1 MKINRYNSDLPK
13 ARLALSIFDGSLWR
27 AKSPE
32 TPFTQYVLRE
42 NYCRQHR
49 DINTVADLKATIR
62 AGKYTSVGGYPCYFV
77 TSDGAALSFE
87 AVEEEFAQVAYA
99 VRHKSNDGW
108 RVIHCGINYNFRE
121 LRCSHTNEPIESAY
135 CE

>member
-27 AKSPE
+27 AYRPE

-62 AGKYTSVGGYPCYFV
+62 AGRYTSVGSYPCYFV

-87 AVEEEFAQVAYA
+87 AVEQEFSQVAYA
-99 VRHKSNDGW
+99 VRHKTNDGW
-108 RVIHCGINYNFRE
+108 RVIYCAINYEDRE
-121 LRCSHTNEPIESAY
+121 LRCSHTNKPIESAY
-135 CE
+135 SE

>member
-1 MKINRYNSDLPK
+1 MKINRCESDLPK

-49 DINTVADLKATIR
+49 DINTVADLKAPFGLASTRLSEATR
-62 AGKYTSVGGYPCYFV
+62 AISSPPTARRFPSRQSRKNSRRLPTPFV
-77 TSDGAALSFE
+77 TRATTGGGSSTAESTTTFE
-87 AVEEEFAQVAYA
+87 
-99 VRHKSNDGW
+99 N
-108 RVIHCGINYNFRE
+108 
-121 LRCSHTNEPIESAY
+121 
-135 CE
+135 